1 MMFVFFVCVC
11 ITISFSLNTC
21 KCLEP
26 MIFAL
31 KKESQVQDKCFRVF
45 FFNDIKKKSYSKS
58 KLLHLTTTS
67 KKIISNLSIS
77 KDTI

>member
-1 MMFVFFVCVC
+1 
-11 ITISFSLNTC
+11 
-21 KCLEP
+21 

-58 KLLHLTTTS
+58 KLLHLTTSS
-67 KKIISNLSIS
+67 KKIISNLTIS